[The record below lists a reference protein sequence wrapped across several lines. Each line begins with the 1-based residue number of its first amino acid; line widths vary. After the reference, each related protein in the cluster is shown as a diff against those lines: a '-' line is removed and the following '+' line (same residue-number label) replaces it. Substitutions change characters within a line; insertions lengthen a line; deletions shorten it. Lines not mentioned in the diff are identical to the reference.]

1 MYSVLEIIV
10 AALAAFGLC
19 AAGWLLFGRLLTPV
33 GACCSA
39 PVFAVVR
46 ARGDGEGLEQ
56 TVDGL
61 LWLANG
67 GWVTLRII
75 LLDDGLTE
83 TGRRRALGL
92 VKRGP
97 RIAYCPPESVMEAI
111 AALER

>member
-1 MYSVLEIIV
+1 MRAAAAARELPGGDLEQLDAGLAQDVVGHRV
-10 AALAAFGLC
+10 ALVDEDA
-19 AAGWLLFGRLLTPV
+19 
-33 GACCSA
+33 
-39 PVFAVVR
+39 

-83 TGRRRALGL
+83 TGRCRALRL
-92 VKRGP
+92 VERGP
-97 RIAYCPPESVMEAI
+97 RIAYCPPEAIMEAVD
-111 AALER
+111 ALER